1 MMEMNNVWDANGVDV
16 MEWNIVATYDNG
28 GGVAVLD
35 DEVRSMSIGGEV
47 MEQWNRDIDFF
58 ILVWEN
64 NDGNRVVLVIT
75 TCKRWGQWIVDGD
88 GNEVNG
94 REMEMATTKKKNLA
108 MMTNNLEVWKEN
120 GKKFI

>member
-1 MMEMNNVWDANGVDV
+1 MNNVWDANGVDV

-28 GGVAVLD
+28 GAVVALD
-35 DEVRSMSIGGEV
+35 DEVRSMSIGCGV
-47 MEQWNRDIDFF
+47 MEQWNCEIDFF
-58 ILVWEN
+58 ISVWEN
-64 NDGNRVVLVIT
+64 DDGNGVVLAIT

-94 REMEMATTKKKNLA
+94 RKMEMATTKENWA

-120 GKKFI
+120 GKKII